1 MSKKRIPLFSKIF
14 YPIVCFF
21 GLIGL
26 LALFL
31 FVRIQTR
38 NMERTLIEEHLL
50 LAQILS
56 LQIEN
61 YYYKGTWPFST
72 LKKVSESKNIL
83 FWRLVNSDGEI
94 ELADDTSLWGKKI
107 QDQDFKTKKIMV
119 KDGILPSTNER
130 IKIIIYPLRIKEKGI
145 PWTLRLGIS
154 LKSVREAQRE
164 LILTILSLSP
174 LLLLTIYLFP
184 FYLAKNITTPIKR
197 LVKATEIVGKG
208 NLDYTIDIYTSDEI
222 GILTHAFNKMVRDLK
237 KTTISLNYFDTIIN
251 TMADSL
257 IVTDAHGKIELINQ
271 SALKLLGY
279 KKEEILGKNINSL
292 INVESYFSFK
302 EETKEFI
309 ESLEAIWRIK
319 DGREVSVLCSCS
331 EVKNKKGEVTNRIY
345 VARDITEIKKTEEEL
360 IQAYKRL
367 KETQDELI
375 QTEKIAAIGKL
386 ASGTAHEIKNP
397 LSIIMQGIY
406 LVDNLTPEKS
416 QELKETIETI
426 KEPIKRADNVIKRIL
441 NYARASKISRTP
453 QEICGVIEEGI
464 SLIEEQLKFK
474 NIKIEREYP
483 SKPILVE
490 ADRVMLSQVFLNLA
504 TNSQDAMPQGGIIK
518 IKVYEEDDQCVI
530 EFEDTGMG
538 IPQDKLPKIFEPFY
552 TTKRPGEG
560 TGLGL
565 AIVELIINRHN
576 GKIDVESK
584 VNQGTKFIIKLPKL
598 KKEEE

>member
-426 KEPIKRADNVIKRIL
+426 KEAIKRADNVIKRIL